1 MSRSLGLD
9 GFTDPAAGQMIV
21 DNATSLHGGV
31 DRGRPDE
38 PEPGLLQPLGQG
50 GRLRGRGGPFRRAHG
65 HVVPFRRKRPEELVQ
80 RLRLAQSDRGPGIRD
95 RGLDLASVAD
105 DRGVC
110 QQPGDVALAE
120 RGDPDGLEAFECG
133 PEALT
138 LAQDGQPGEARL
150 EPFEAKPLV
159 ETALIADG
167 TPPFLVVVGVVPL
180 VGRVPAA
187 LYVTSTL
194 TTPSSTTTGYV
205 STGR

>member
-1 MSRSLGLD
+1 
-9 GFTDPAAGQMIV
+9 V
-21 DNATSLHGGV
+21 
-31 DRGRPDE
+31 
-38 PEPGLLQPLGQG
+38 
-50 GRLRGRGGPFRRAHG
+50 AH
-65 HVVPFRRKRPEELVQ
+65 
-80 RLRLAQSDRGPGIRD
+80 
-95 RGLDLASVAD
+95 

-120 RGDPDGLEAFECG
+120 RGDPRGLEAFECG
-133 PEALT
+133 PEALA
-138 LAQDGQPGEARL
+138 LAQDRQPREARL

-159 ETALIADG
+159 ETALVADW